1 MKKQLANSFKA
12 RMGMAGA
19 IASAMLFVVPA
30 FAQDSRL
37 SLADRVSR
45 LEQQAQ
51 NQNQGGTTLVNQVQ
65 ALQSQLQQMQGQI
78 EELQHQ
84 LQEANDKNKAQA
96 TDFDSRL
103 GRLEG
108 GAGAAANNPGN
119 AANANTPPPAAANAP
134 QAPAPAPAPEAGKGG
149 KAAAGTAASAAAGS
163 AAAGKGGAAPANA
176 AGAQAVYDEA
186 FKSLR
191 AGDYVV
197 ASRGFRGFIQQYP
210 DSPLLPNAYYW
221 LGESYYVTMNYS
233 VALEAFQRLLSQF
246 PQSEKAPDAMLK
258 VGYSQ
263 IELKQVD
270 AGKTTLKSVTAK
282 FPGSKA
288 AGLAQER
295 LRRLQAQP
303 AN

>member
-1 MKKQLANSFKA
+1 MKKQLANSFTA

-19 IASAMLFVVPA
+19 IASAMLFAVPA

-51 NQNQGGTTLVNQVQ
+51 NQNQGGTSLVNQVQ

-84 LQEANDKNKAQA
+84 LQEANDKNKAQYV
-96 TDFDSRL
+96 DLDSRL

-108 GAGAAANNPGN
+108 GAGAATNNPGN
-119 AANANTPPPAAANAP
+119 AANTNPPPAAPPAP
-134 QAPAPAPAPEAGKGG
+134 QAPAPVPAPDAGKGG
-149 KAAAGTAASAAAGS
+149 KPAAAAAGAAAGA

-176 AGAQAVYDEA
+176 AGAQASYDEA
-186 FKSLR
+186 FKALR
-191 AGDYVV
+191 GGDYVA

-270 AGKTTLKSVTAK
+270 AGRTTLKNVTAK

>member
-1 MKKQLANSFKA
+1 MKKRLANSFTA

-19 IASAMLFVVPA
+19 FASAMLFAVPA

-84 LQEANDKNKAQA
+84 LQEANDKNKAQYV
-96 TDFDSRL
+96 DLDSRL

-108 GAGAAANNPGN
+108 GAGAAAGAQGN
-119 AANANTPPPAAANAP
+119 AANTTNPSPAASAPPPP
-134 QAPAPAPAPEAGKGG
+134 VDAGKGG
-149 KAAAGTAASAAAGS
+149 KPPAGA
-163 AAAGKGGAAPANA
+163 KGAAPANA
-176 AGAQAVYDEA
+176 ATAQAAYDDA

-191 AGDYVV
+191 GGDYAQ

-221 LGESYYVTMNYS
+221 LGESYYATMNYQ
-233 VALEAFQRLLSQF
+233 VALEAFQTLLSQF

-258 VGYSQ
+258 AGYSQ

-270 AGKTTLKSVTAK
+270 AGKATLKAVSTK
-282 FPGSKA
+282 YPGSKA
-288 AGLAQER
+288 ASLAQER
-295 LRRLQAQP
+295 LRRLQLQS